1 MQSDFEGIPQGQL
14 EGIEMDE
21 SEQIKKLWRTLW
33 KHKIIT
39 EEEDY
44 INAPE
49 SQYYLEFLFLKN

>member
-1 MQSDFEGIPQGQL
+1 MQSDFEGTPQGQL
-14 EGIEMDE
+14 EEKKWMN
-21 SEQIKKLWRTLW
+21 QNKLKKLWRTLW

-49 SQYYLEFLFLKN
+49 SQYYLEFLSRKK